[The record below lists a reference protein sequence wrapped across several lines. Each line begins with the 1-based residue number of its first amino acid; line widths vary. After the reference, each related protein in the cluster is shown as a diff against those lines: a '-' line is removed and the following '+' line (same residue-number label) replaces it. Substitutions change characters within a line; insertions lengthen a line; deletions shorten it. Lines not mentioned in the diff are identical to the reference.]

1 LGELTDTN
9 SGWKTDV
16 FWPSMTVNGSGG
28 VLTQVKKMEPGELQE
43 AGAINTFFSYLSMGV
58 LVNIDQNTSI
68 LGR

>member
-1 LGELTDTN
+1 
-9 SGWKTDV
+9 
-16 FWPSMTVNGSGG
+16 MTVNGSGG